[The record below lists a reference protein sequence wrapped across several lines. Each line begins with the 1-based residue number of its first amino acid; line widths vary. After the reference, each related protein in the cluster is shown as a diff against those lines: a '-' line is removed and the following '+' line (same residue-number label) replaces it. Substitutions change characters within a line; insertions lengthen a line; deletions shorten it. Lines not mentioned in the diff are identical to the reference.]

1 MTKFNGE
8 ILGRLADLTP
18 DEITAALA
26 AIRAEAAEF
35 QGQNPTADVIAR
47 TGELAEAAKALTG
60 EQTRRTQAAAD
71 FQANMAALTDMTE
84 PPAQKPAEDDK
95 PAADPAKQDAPA
107 REPSPQPQGD
117 PNADKQP
124 GPDQPDNGPAEPG
137 EGDTVTAAAQRR
149 LGSNNTGR
157 PNGAPAAPARKLP
170 QVHFQTTAAVG
181 LKEASPG
188 EQLDREQLYAAFQSR
203 INTVAGTKFSH
214 SRPERFE
221 VATVR
226 AEFPEDRFLSN
237 TDSALQ
243 VMDKIDAAVREAQT
257 LLAADNQQALV
268 AAGLCAPLENLYDI
282 EVIGDDDRPVRDAL
296 VRFGVDRGGI
306 QWRPSFDGVTQTG
319 GIGVWTE
326 ANDQA
331 DPLVPKTCAEIDCP
345 SLTDAQVD
353 AIYMCLTFSNMS
365 TRFDPEWMDA
375 IIRAQRVAHARFAEN
390 RLLTQLTTASKAVYS
405 TQILG
410 AARDALWTLDH
421 MIAYYRNVHRLRN
434 DVPLRL
440 IAPLWMLNMLRADIT
455 YQMVGDG
462 LQALAVTDAQI
473 NAWFTARN
481 VNITWHLDGIDPAD
495 ITTPDPDVVVPAQFY
510 TTLTTGSPVPG
521 FPDAVSTLLFRE
533 GDWLHLDGGTLDLGT
548 VRDSTLN
555 GQNRFQTFSE
565 SWEGVAFRGIE
576 SFQLVLRLNPTGAS
590 AATVSTASAS

>member
-1 MTKFNGE
+1 MPKFDGE

-35 QGQNPTADVIAR
+35 QGQTPTTDVVAR
-47 TGELAEAAKALTG
+47 TGELAEAARALTG
-60 EQTRRTQAAAD
+60 EQTRRTEQDAA
-71 FQANMAALTDMTE
+71 FQANLASLAEMTE
-84 PPAQKPAEDDK
+84 TAA
-95 PAADPAKQDAPA
+95 PAA
-107 REPSPQPQGD
+107 
-117 PNADKQP
+117 
-124 GPDQPDNGPAEPG
+124 PAEPAEPAAVSEPATGPGG
-137 EGDTVTAAAQRR
+137 ETGDEPAEAAMTASARR
-149 LGSNNTGR
+149 PLGSNNTGS
-157 PNGAPAAPARKLP
+157 PIGAPAAPARKLP

-181 LKEASPG
+181 LQEASAG
-188 EQLDREQLYAAFQSR
+188 DVLNREQLYRAFQSKIR
-203 INTVAGTKFSH
+203 TVAGTKFAPG

-221 VATVR
+221 VATIR
-226 AEFPEDRFLSN
+226 AEFPESRMLTG
-237 TDSALQ
+237 TDSALT
-243 VMDKIDAAVREAQT
+243 VMDKIEAAVKEAQD
-257 LLAADNQQALV
+257 LHASDNQTALV
-268 AAGLCAPLENLYDI
+268 AAGLCAPLQNLYDI

-306 QWRPSFDGVTQTG
+306 QWRPSFDGVSQTG

-326 ANDQA
+326 ANDEV

-345 SLTDAQVD
+345 SLTTAQVD
-353 AIYMCLTFSNMS
+353 AIYQCLTFSNMS

-375 IIRAQRVAHARFAEN
+375 VIRAQRVAHARFAEN
-390 RLLTQLTTASKAVYS
+390 RILTQITTASKAVYS

-434 DVPLRL
+434 DVPLRM
-440 IAPLWMLNMLRADIT
+440 IAPLWMMNMLRADIT

-462 LQALAVTDAQI
+462 LQSLAVTDAEI
-473 NAWFTARN
+473 VSWFAARN

-495 ITTPDPDVVVPAQFY
+495 ITVPDPDIVVPAQFY
-510 TTLTTGSPVPG
+510 TTLTTGSAVPG

-555 GQNRFQTFSE
+555 GQNRFQTFAE
-565 SWEGVAFRGIE
+565 AWEGTAFRGIE
-576 SFQLVLRLNPTGAS
+576 SFQLVLRINPTGAS

>member
-1 MTKFNGE
+1 MPKFDGE

-35 QGQNPTADVIAR
+35 QGQTPTAEVVAR
-47 TGELAEAAKALTG
+47 TSELAEAARSLTG
-60 EQTRRTQAAAD
+60 EQTRRAEAAEA
-71 FQANMAALTDMTE
+71 FNANLASLADMTE
-84 PPAQKPAEDDK
+84 PPTETPAE
-95 PAADPAKQDAPA
+95 PAKQEAPA
-107 REPSPQPQGD
+107 REPSPQPD
-117 PNADKQP
+117 AQP
-124 GPDQPDNGPAEPG
+124 GGGTDTDKDTPDGDDDAPAEDT
-137 EGDTVTAAAQRR
+137 GDETVTAAAKRR
-149 LGSNNTGR
+149 LGSNNTGT
-157 PNGAPAAPARKLP
+157 PTGAPATPARKLP

-181 LKEASPG
+181 LKEAAAG
-188 EQLDREQLYAAFQSR
+188 EVLDRERLYRSFQSK
-203 INTVAGTKFSH
+203 INTVAGTKFSNV
-214 SRPERFE
+214 RPERFE

-226 AEFPEDRFLSN
+226 AEYPEARFLSN

-243 VMDKIDAAVREAQT
+243 VMDKIDAAVKDAQGIH
-257 LLAADNQQALV
+257 AGDNQQALV

-326 ANDQA
+326 ANDEA
-331 DPLVPKTCAEIDCP
+331 NPLVPKTCAEIDCP
-345 SLTDAQVD
+345 SLISAQVD
-353 AIYMCLTFSNMS
+353 AIYQCLTFSNMS

-390 RLLTQLTTASKAVYS
+390 RLITQLTTASKAVYS

-421 MIAYYRNVHRLRN
+421 MIAYYRSVHRLRN
-434 DVPLRL
+434 EVPLRM

-462 LQALAVTDAQI
+462 LQSLAITDAEI
-473 NAWFTARN
+473 NSWFSARN

-495 ITTPDPDVVVPAQFY
+495 ITTPDPDIVVPAQFY

-533 GDWLHLDGGTLDLGT
+533 GDCLHLDGGTLDLGT

-555 GQNRFQTFSE
+555 GQNRFQTFAE